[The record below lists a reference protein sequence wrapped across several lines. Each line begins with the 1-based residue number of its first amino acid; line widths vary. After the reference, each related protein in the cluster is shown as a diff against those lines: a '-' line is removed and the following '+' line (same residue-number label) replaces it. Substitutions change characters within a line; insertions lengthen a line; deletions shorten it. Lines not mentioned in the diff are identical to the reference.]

1 MALNE
6 KTAQELQELKSSYNV
21 NAETPEPVGGTAT
34 PPGGNAP
41 GEREAIRTSPTSVKT
56 KAGMVAAIVKK
67 VSGMS
72 KADVSAVHAS
82 LRDGM
87 PAGEQS
93 RPTQGTSTISQ
104 PKRVTREEVD
114 ATDDLA
120 AIFEGKDL
128 SEEIQAQIAEIFET
142 ALVTKINEKLVE
154 MAETTEEETA
164 VEVTSM
170 NEELVEK
177 VDAYLDYVVEQW
189 LDENRL
195 VAESG
200 IRSEI
205 AENLLSG
212 IRDLFTENYISIPE
226 DKVEVVDE
234 LATKVEELE
243 AALSEEISRAV
254 ELTQEIEAFKRAS
267 AIASVSEGLTDVQAA
282 KLAQLTEAVDFDSE
296 ENFTTSIKT
305 LRENYFPSGAPAAK
319 PTQLDEQGTLTEE
332 EIVQENK
339 DADKAALPANMRA
352 YVDHLAKQAIV

>member
-6 KTAQELQELKSSYNV
+6 KTAKELQEFKSSYNV
-21 NAETPEPVGGTAT
+21 DSETPEAVGGTAT

-41 GEREAIRTSPTSVKT
+41 GEKDIIRTSPTSVKT
-56 KAGMVAAIVKK
+56 KAGAVAAIVKA

-72 KADVSAVHAS
+72 KADVMAVHAT
-82 LRDGM
+82 LRAGM

-93 RPTQGTSTISQ
+93 RPTQGNSSISQ

-142 ALVTKINEKLVE
+142 ALVAKINEKLVE
-154 MAETTEEETA
+154 MAKTTEEETA

-170 NEELVEK
+170 NEELVNK
-177 VDAYLDYVVEQW
+177 VDGYLDYVVEQW

-200 IRSEI
+200 IRAEI
-205 AENLLSG
+205 AENILNG
-212 IRDLFTENYISIPE
+212 MRDLFTENFISIPE

-254 ELTQEIEAFKRAS
+254 ELTKEVESFKRS
-267 AIASVSEGLTDVQAA
+267 ATLKSVSEGLTDVQAA
-282 KLAQLTEAVDFDSE
+282 KLEQLSEAVDF
-296 ENFTTSIKT
+296 ENDDMFEDSIKT
-305 LRENYFPSGAPAAK
+305 LRENYFPSQQS
-319 PTQLDEQGTLTEE
+319 TS
-332 EIVQENK
+332 
-339 DADKAALPANMRA
+339 R
-352 YVDHLAKQAIV
+352 LA

>member
-6 KTAQELQELKSSYNV
+6 KTAKELQEFKSSYNV
-21 NAETPEPVGGTAT
+21 DSETPEAVGGTAT

-41 GEREAIRTSPTSVKT
+41 GEKDIIRTSPTSVKT
-56 KAGMVAAIVKK
+56 KAGAVAAIVKA

-72 KADVSAVHAS
+72 KADVMAVHAT
-82 LRDGM
+82 LRAGM

-93 RPTQGTSTISQ
+93 RPTQGNSSISQ

-142 ALVTKINEKLVE
+142 ALVAKINEKLVE
-154 MAETTEEETA
+154 MAKTTEEETA

-170 NEELVEK
+170 NEELVNK
-177 VDAYLDYVVEQW
+177 VDGYLDYVVEQW

-200 IRSEI
+200 IRAEI
-205 AENLLSG
+205 AENILNG
-212 IRDLFTENYISIPE
+212 MRDLFTENFISIPE

-254 ELTQEIEAFKRAS
+254 ELTKEVESFKRS
-267 AIASVSEGLTDVQAA
+267 ATLKSVSEGLTDVQAA
-282 KLAQLTEAVDFDSE
+282 KLEQLSEAVDF
-296 ENFTTSIKT
+296 ENDDMFEDSIKT
-305 LRENYFPSGAPAAK
+305 LRENYFPSQQSTVK
-319 PTQLDEQGTLTEE
+319 KVQLDEQASLTAEE
-332 EIVQENK
+332 VDQENK
-339 DADKAALPANMRA
+339 DADKAALPPAMRS
-352 YVDHLAKQAIV
+352 YVDHLAKQNLV

>member
-6 KTAQELQELKSSYNV
+6 KTAQELQEFKSSYNV
-21 NAETPEPVGGTAT
+21 DAETPEAVGGTAT

-93 RPTQGTSTISQ
+93 RPTQGNSTISQ

-120 AIFEGKDL
+120 AIFKGKDL

-154 MAETTEEETA
+154 MAETTEEETE
-164 VEVTSM
+164 VEVKAM
-170 NEELVEK
+170 NEEVIAK

-254 ELTQEIEAFKRAS
+254 ELTKEVEEFKRAG
-267 AIASVSEGLTDVQAA
+267 ALKSVSEGLTDVQAA
-282 KLAQLTEAVDFDSE
+282 KLAQLSEAVDFEDDEQFAESM
-296 ENFTTSIKT
+296 KT
-305 LRENYFPSGAPAAK
+305 IRENYFPSGTAPVK
-319 PTQLDEQGTLTEE
+319 KVQLDEQTPLTEE
-332 EIVQENK
+332 EVNQEDK
-339 DADKAALPANMRA
+339 DAAKAALPPAMRA
-352 YVDHLAKQAIV
+352 YVDHLAKQAQV